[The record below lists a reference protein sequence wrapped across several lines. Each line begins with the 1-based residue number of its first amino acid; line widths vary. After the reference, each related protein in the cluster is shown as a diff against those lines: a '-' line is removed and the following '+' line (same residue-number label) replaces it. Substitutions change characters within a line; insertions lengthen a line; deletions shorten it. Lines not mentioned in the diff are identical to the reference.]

1 MHAWGVRSVTPV
13 MRDRVSV
20 AGPNVT
26 VITIAGPVPQA
37 CRARYPLRLTFAC
50 RPAKATGSPTT
61 SALERFALWT
71 AGWAPSSRSNLA
83 LGDRRFPDADD
94 MRRLLASG
102 HACLG
107 RRGRALHG
115 GSDS

>member
-20 AGPNVT
+20 AGANVT
-26 VITIAGPVPQA
+26 VITIAGPVPEA

-61 SALERFALWT
+61 SAGKVRTVDGWVRPVVKIKVVKIRPGTREIGDFQT
-71 AGWAPSSRSNLA
+71 PTICAGS
-83 LGDRRFPDADD
+83 
-94 MRRLLASG
+94 
-102 HACLG
+102 
-107 RRGRALHG
+107 
-115 GSDS
+115 